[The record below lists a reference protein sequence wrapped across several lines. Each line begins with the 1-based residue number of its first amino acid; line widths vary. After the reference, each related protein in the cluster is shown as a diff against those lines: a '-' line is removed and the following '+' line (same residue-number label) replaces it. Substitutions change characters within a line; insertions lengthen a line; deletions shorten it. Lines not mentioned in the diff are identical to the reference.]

1 MAPSASEQQR
11 PKRPKFWVGP
21 LVAGACFALGYGIT
35 QRVVLMRAAWQQPQQ
50 EAFRQQ
56 AFPGETLEGLR
67 RRHGESQ
74 ALLGDVAALEAAEAE
89 RRKRQQAKQEA
100 EAIAAEAERREA
112 QQQAALLAPVW
123 TEPALTATPVAAP
136 APAPAVALPAAGQE
150 FQQPEDTGVAPDGP
164 AAAEPASNGGGDGFA
179 VDVPATAGPIAE
191 PIAEPEFMEP
201 LAVDVQEFPA
211 FPSAPPSP

>member
-11 PKRPKFWVGP
+11 PKRPRFWVGP

-35 QRVVLMRAAWQQPQQ
+35 QRVVLMRAAWKQPQQ
-50 EAFRQQ
+50 ETFRQQ

-74 ALLGDVAALEAAEAE
+74 ALLGDVAALEAVEAE
-89 RRKRQQAKQEA
+89 KRKLEQAKEQA
-100 EAIAAEAERREA
+100 EAIAAEAERRDAE
-112 QQQAALLAPVW
+112 QQAALVEPV
-123 TEPALTATPVAAP
+123 LT
-136 APAPAVALPAAGQE
+136 APAVELPAAELE
-150 FQQPEDTGVAPDGP
+150 FRQFDDTVVAPDP
-164 AAAEPASNGGGDGFA
+164 QPVVEPQNNEIVDGLA
-179 VDVPATAGPIAE
+179 QDSPGALE